1 MKPYR
6 KQIGSFQAVYKFGSY
21 YVEIY
26 YKNKPIDIIAS
37 VDGLY
42 EESESND
49 ITLSYE
55 RFLEIVQD
63 FIDDGSLA
71 DYESE
76 KEYL

>member
-1 MKPYR
+1 MDRFKVLDR
-6 KQIGSFQAVYKFGSY
+6 GKRFCVIDTNT
-21 YVEIY
+21 
-26 YKNKPIDIIAS
+26 NKPVAIETDEWEYLFDKKYQA
-37 VDGLY
+37 
-42 EESESND
+42 
-49 ITLSYE
+49 E

>member
-1 MKPYR
+1 ML
-6 KQIGSFQAVYKFGSY
+6 KFTTK
-21 YVEIY
+21 I
-26 YKNKPIDIIAS
+26 NLFDIIAS